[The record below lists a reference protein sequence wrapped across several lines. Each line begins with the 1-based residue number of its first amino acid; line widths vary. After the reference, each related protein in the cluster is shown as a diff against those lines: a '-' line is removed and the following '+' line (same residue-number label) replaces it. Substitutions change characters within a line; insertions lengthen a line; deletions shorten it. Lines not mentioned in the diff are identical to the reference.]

1 LPGGASGLLR
11 RDYKGQRA
19 DRLVTRID
27 PGVALLVAEL
37 HGHER
42 QAAEEVD
49 QMLQALNRLR
59 VMVSLSTYSPPMPWP
74 PTGDR
79 GWSRDKPTRD
89 IRQRDGT
96 CYTLVA
102 AVVLV
107 RSQRG
112 RSSSR

>member
-1 LPGGASGLLR
+1 M
-11 RDYKGQRA
+11 
-19 DRLVTRID
+19 TRIG
-27 PGVALLVAEL
+27 PSVVSQVAEL
-37 HGHER
+37 RAYER
-42 QAAEEVD
+42 QAAEE
-49 QMLQALNRLR
+49 LTAETLNRLR
-59 VMVSLSTYSPPMPWP
+59 AVVSLPKYSPPMPRP
-74 PTGDR
+74 PTSDR